1 MIRRVAGRKTP
12 AETKF
17 KGRQVG
23 RMYRAEQMLPTRTR
37 KDNEEA
43 SKRLLEKGKNIGD
56 DMDSVRS
63 I

>member
-1 MIRRVAGRKTP
+1 
-12 AETKF
+12 
-17 KGRQVG
+17 
-23 RMYRAEQMLPTRTR
+23 MYRAEQMLLTRTR